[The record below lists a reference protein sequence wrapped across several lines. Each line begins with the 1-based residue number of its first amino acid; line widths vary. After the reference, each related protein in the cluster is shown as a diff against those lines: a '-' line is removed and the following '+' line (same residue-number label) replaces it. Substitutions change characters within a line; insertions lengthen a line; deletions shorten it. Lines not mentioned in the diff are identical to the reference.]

1 MEEKAMAERAHLV
14 IRPETAK
21 RINKVKA
28 KEKKRRPYNVT
39 TDIIVNEAL
48 DAYLQKA

>member
-1 MEEKAMAERAHLV
+1 MAERAHLV

-21 RINKVKA
+21 RINKIKA
-28 KEKKRRPYNVT
+28 KEKRRRPYNVT